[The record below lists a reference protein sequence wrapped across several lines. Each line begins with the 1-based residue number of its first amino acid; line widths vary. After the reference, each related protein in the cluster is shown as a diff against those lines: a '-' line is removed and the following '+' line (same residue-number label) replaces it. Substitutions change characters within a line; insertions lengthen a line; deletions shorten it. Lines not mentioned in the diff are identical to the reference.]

1 MNPIVSISLPA
12 CRRHTVVHRIARTY
26 WPWLRPPI
34 GSGVAKARA
43 ESEGGCSDCLTVTMS
58 DSSASTQVSESVRIE
73 RDGDVALVIVNNPP
87 VNALSW
93 HVRQGLFD
101 GITQAT
107 ESGASAIVVI
117 CDGRT
122 FIAGADIS
130 EFGGNVPKAA
140 GLQEVQAAMEDA
152 PVPVIAAIHGT
163 ALGGGL
169 EVALCADYRVAVASA
184 KFGLPEVN
192 LGLLPGAGGT
202 QRLPRLVGVP
212 KALEMMTTGRHVS
225 SGEAKEGGLVDDV
238 VDSDDLDDLRT
249 AAVAFANRA
258 VAENMPRTRVRDRN
272 ELVEQHKGDDEVF
285 ANFRKGIAR
294 KTRGFL
300 APEYNIQC
308 IEAAANL
315 PFDDGLKV
323 EGKLFMELMTGPQSA
338 AQRYYFFAERAANKI
353 PDIAKDTPLIDVQ
366 HVGILGAG
374 TMGGGIAM
382 NFVNVGIPVTI
393 VERDQE
399 SLDRGLG
406 VVRKNYERSRSTTAE
421 QVEERMAL
429 ITGSTS
435 KQDFVECDMVIEA
448 VFEDMELKQSIF
460 KELDEICKP
469 GALLASNTSALDV
482 NEIAAVTSRPESVI
496 GMHFFSPANVMK
508 LLENVRGDKSSDS
521 VVATTMAIGKKINK
535 VSVMVGVCPGFVG
548 NRMLF
553 MRGAEAERMLME
565 GATPAQIDNVLY
577 EFGFPMGPF
586 SMSDLAGLDIGW
598 KEETSSSST
607 IREILCE
614 NGRRGQKNGRGY
626 YTYDPDTRAATPDPE
641 VEQLIKD
648 FAISKGHEQR
658 EVTDQEILERLLY
671 PMVNEGAKILEEKIA
686 IRGSDIDVVWVNG
699 YGWPVYRGGPM
710 HWADGV
716 GLAEIVSKIKGYS
729 ESLGGRHWELS
740 PLLEQLATDS
750 GQLQTHA
757 S

>member
-1 MNPIVSISLPA
+1 M
-12 CRRHTVVHRIARTY
+12 
-26 WPWLRPPI
+26 
-34 GSGVAKARA
+34 A
-43 ESEGGCSDCLTVTMS
+43 ESN
-58 DSSASTQVSESVRIE
+58 QVSESVRVE
-73 RDGDVALVIVNNPP
+73 RVEQDGVDVALVIVDNPP

-93 HVRQGLFD
+93 HVRQGLHD
-101 GITQAT
+101 GIDQAT
-107 ESGASAIVVI
+107 EGGAQAVVVI

-130 EFGGNVPKAA
+130 EFGGGAPSAV
-140 GLQEVQAAMEDA
+140 GLQEVQAKMEDA

-169 EVALCADYRVAVASA
+169 EVALCAHYRVALSSA

-212 KALEMMTTGRHVS
+212 KALEMMTSGRHI
-225 SGEAKEGGLVDDV
+225 GAEEALEGGLIDESVNTDYSGLRDAAV
-238 VDSDDLDDLRT
+238 SFAARAVNDDLALLRVSDRDDK
-249 AAVAFANRA
+249 
-258 VAENMPRTRVRDRN
+258 VAEYRGND
-272 ELVEQHKGDDEVF
+272 QIF
-285 ANFRKGIAR
+285 ADFRASIAR

-300 APEYNIQC
+300 APEYNIRC
-308 IEAAANL
+308 IEAAVNE
-315 PFDDGLKV
+315 PFDEGLKT

-353 PDIAKDTPLIDVQ
+353 PDIDKGTPILDIA
-366 HVGILGAG
+366 HVGVLGAG

-382 NFVNVGIPVTI
+382 NFANVGIPVTI

-399 SLDRGLG
+399 ALERGLA

-429 ITGSTS
+429 ITGSTD
-435 KQDFVECDMVIEA
+435 KADFAPCDMVIEA

-460 KELDEICKP
+460 RELDEICKP

-508 LLENVRGDKSSDS
+508 LLENVRGDASSDS
-521 VVATTMAIGKKINK
+521 VVATTMAIGKKIGK
-535 VSVMVGVCPGFVG
+535 VPVMVGVCPGFVG

-553 MRGAEAERMLME
+553 MRGAESERMILE
-565 GATPAQIDNVLY
+565 GATPAQVDNVLY

-586 SMSDLAGLDIGW
+586 AMSDLAGLDIGW

-607 IREILCE
+607 VREILCE
-614 NGRRGQKNGRGY
+614 NGRRGQKNGKGY

-641 VEQLIKD
+641 VEQMIRD
-648 FAISKGHEQR
+648 FAIGQGIEQR
-658 EVTDQEILERLLY
+658 EVSDQEVLERLLY
-671 PMVNEGAKILEEKIA
+671 PMVNEGAKILEEGIA

-710 HWADGV
+710 HWADSV
-716 GLAEIVSKIKGYS
+716 GLGEIVAKIEEYGDR
-729 ESLGGRHWELS
+729 LGGRHWELS
-740 PLLEQLATDS
+740 PLLRRLADEG
-750 GQLQTHA
+750 GQLQTYT

>member
-1 MNPIVSISLPA
+1 M
-12 CRRHTVVHRIARTY
+12 
-26 WPWLRPPI
+26 
-34 GSGVAKARA
+34 
-43 ESEGGCSDCLTVTMS
+43 
-58 DSSASTQVSESVRIE
+58 SESIELSQSVRLE

-101 GITQAT
+101 GMTQAV
-107 ESGASAIVVI
+107 ESGAKSIVVI

-169 EVALCADYRVAVASA
+169 EVALCAHYRVSVASA

-225 SGEAKEGGLVDDV
+225 SAEAQAGGLVDEV
-238 VDSDDLDDLRT
+238 IAGNGLDELRA
-249 AAVAFANRA
+249 AAVAFANKA
-258 VAENMPRTRVRDRN
+258 VAENLPLVRVRDRDDKVA
-272 ELVEQHKGDDEVF
+272 EAKGNDQLF
-285 ANFRKGIAR
+285 ADFRKSIAR

-315 PFDDGLKV
+315 PFDEGLKV
-323 EGKLFMELMTGPQSA
+323 EGKLFMELMTGPQSG

-366 HVGILGAG
+366 KVGILGAG

-393 VERDQE
+393 VERDQA
-399 SLDRGLG
+399 SLDKGLG

-435 KQDFVECDMVIEA
+435 QARFRRLRHGHRSCLRGHGAEEVDLQGARRDLQAGRTARVEHLRARRQRDCFGDQPSRER
-448 VFEDMELKQSIF
+448 DRH
-460 KELDEICKP
+460 
-469 GALLASNTSALDV
+469 ALLQPSQRD
-482 NEIAAVTSRPESVI
+482 EAARERP
-496 GMHFFSPANVMK
+496 
-508 LLENVRGDKSSDS
+508 R
-521 VVATTMAIGKKINK
+521 
-535 VSVMVGVCPGFVG
+535 
-548 NRMLF
+548 
-553 MRGAEAERMLME
+553 
-565 GATPAQIDNVLY
+565 
-577 EFGFPMGPF
+577 
-586 SMSDLAGLDIGW
+586 
-598 KEETSSSST
+598 
-607 IREILCE
+607 
-614 NGRRGQKNGRGY
+614 
-626 YTYDPDTRAATPDPE
+626 
-641 VEQLIKD
+641 
-648 FAISKGHEQR
+648 
-658 EVTDQEILERLLY
+658 
-671 PMVNEGAKILEEKIA
+671 
-686 IRGSDIDVVWVNG
+686 
-699 YGWPVYRGGPM
+699 
-710 HWADGV
+710 
-716 GLAEIVSKIKGYS
+716 
-729 ESLGGRHWELS
+729 
-740 PLLEQLATDS
+740 
-750 GQLQTHA
+750 
-757 S
+757 

>member
-1 MNPIVSISLPA
+1 M
-12 CRRHTVVHRIARTY
+12 
-26 WPWLRPPI
+26 
-34 GSGVAKARA
+34 
-43 ESEGGCSDCLTVTMS
+43 
-58 DSSASTQVSESVRIE
+58 SESIELSQSVRLE

-101 GITQAT
+101 GMTQAV
-107 ESGASAIVVI
+107 ESGAKSIVVI

-169 EVALCADYRVAVASA
+169 EVALCAHYRVSVASA

-225 SGEAKEGGLVDDV
+225 SAEAQAGGLVDEV
-238 VDSDDLDDLRT
+238 IAGNGLDELRA
-249 AAVAFANRA
+249 AAVAFANKA
-258 VAENMPRTRVRDRN
+258 VAENLPLVRVRDRDDKVA
-272 ELVEQHKGDDEVF
+272 EAKGNDQLF
-285 ANFRKGIAR
+285 ADFRKSVAR

-315 PFDDGLKV
+315 PFDEGLKV
-323 EGKLFMELMTGPQSA
+323 EGKLFMELMTGPQSG

-366 HVGILGAG
+366 KVGILGAG

-393 VERDQE
+393 VERDQA
-399 SLDRGLG
+399 SLDKGLG

-435 KQDFVECDMVIEA
+435 KQDFADCDMVIEA
-448 VFEDMELKQSIF
+448 VFEDMELKKSIF

-482 NEIAAVTSRPESVI
+482 NEIASVTSRPESVI

-521 VVATTMAIGKKINK
+521 VVATTMAIGKKIKK

-565 GATPAQIDNVLY
+565 GATPAQIDSVLY
-577 EFGFPMGPF
+577 DFGFPMGPF

-598 KEETSSSST
+598 KEEKSSSST

-648 FAISKGHEQR
+648 FAVSKGHEQR

-710 HWADGV
+710 HWADSI
-716 GLAEIVSKIKGYS
+716 GLAEIVSKIESYS
-729 ESLGGRHWELS
+729 ESLGGKHWDLS
-740 PLLEQLATDS
+740 PLLKSLAES
-750 GQLQTHA
+750 GGQLQSHA